1 MHLLQLLHSQYFNLE
16 FFQCGADILSRFGG
30 DHPLSDVILSGV
42 RAHVDR
48 FGDGAK
54 SVALVLSGLLNA
66 LEAKKGLAG
75 DGQGRSRILA
85 QIRDGRRRSNLSCV
99 SRKVEMRLRES
110 D

>member
-1 MHLLQLLHSQYFNLE
+1 M
-16 FFQCGADILSRFGG
+16 
-30 DHPLSDVILSGV
+30 ILSGV

-66 LEAKKGLAG
+66 LEAKGLLAG
-75 DGQGRSRILA
+75 DGQGRCRILA
-85 QIRDGRRRSNLSCV
+85 QIRDGRRRSNLSEV
-99 SRKVEMRLRES
+99 FRKVEKRLRER